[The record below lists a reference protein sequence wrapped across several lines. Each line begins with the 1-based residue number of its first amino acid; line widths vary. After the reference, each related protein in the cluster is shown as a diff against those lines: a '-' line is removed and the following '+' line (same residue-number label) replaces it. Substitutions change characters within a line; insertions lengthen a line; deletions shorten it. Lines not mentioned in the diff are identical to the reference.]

1 MSIKELKECIV
12 AAGLSHADCSE
23 KSELQARAASAL
35 GLGFK
40 KTKRAP
46 QQVIISGAS
55 GNNAAFVNGS
65 FLCVDEL
72 YNGRALYR
80 KEGDPNAWLC
90 YCMSSKWAV
99 STTADKVANNDSC
112 YAHSVNMD
120 MAFATGE
127 SLWNVFADG
136 KWVEQKAVRMS
147 PAV

>member
-1 MSIKELKECIV
+1 MCFV
-12 AAGLSHADCSE
+12 CS
-23 KSELQARAASAL
+23 Q
-35 GLGFK
+35 G
-40 KTKRAP
+40 AP

-80 KEGDPNAWLC
+80 KDGDPNAWLR
-90 YCMSSKWAV
+90 YCLDSYWVV
-99 STTADKVANNDSC
+99 STTADKVANNNSC
-112 YAHSVNMD
+112 KAHSVNPG

-127 SLWNVFADG
+127 SLWKVSVDG
-136 KWVEQKAVRMS
+136 EGVEQKAVRVS